1 MAIGYPKEVKLKDG
15 IMVTLRP
22 MVKEDGEKLLQFFTE
37 LPETDRLYLR
47 EDVTKREVIEG
58 WIRDLDYHRVFP
70 LLAEFQGR
78 IVGDATL
85 HRSEYGWARH
95 TAEVRVTI
103 AKEFQHRGLGTKMVQ
118 ELIGIATERGLEK
131 ILAEV
136 MGNQAAALRAF
147 EKMGFRKAATIPGLV
162 KDMAGQYRDLVILIY
177 DVGAGIA
184 PEEELYEEL
193 F

>member
-1 MAIGYPKEVKLKDG
+1 MIMEYPREVELKDG
-15 IMVTLRP
+15 LKVTLRP
-22 MVKEDGEKLLQFFTE
+22 MVKEDGEKLFQFFTE
-37 LPETDRLYLR
+37 LPKEDRLYLR
-47 EDVTKREVIEG
+47 EDVAKKEVIEG

-85 HRSEYGWARH
+85 HRRKYGWARH
-95 TAEVRVTI
+95 LARVRVTI

-118 ELIGIATERGLEK
+118 ELIGIAANEGLEK

-136 MGNQAAALRAF
+136 MGNQTAALRAF
-147 EKMGFRKAATIPGLV
+147 EKMGFQKTATIPGLV
-162 KDMAGQYRDLVILIY
+162 KDMAGQYRDLVILVY
-177 DVGAGIA
+177 DIAAGIA